1 MGKSH
6 LKGKSGFHAPIKKIA
21 KIGGTIAEMTHDNSF
36 VVLHAE
42 S

>member
-6 LKGKSGFHAPIKKIA
+6 LKGKSGFHALIKKIA
-21 KIGGTIAEMTHDNSF
+21 TKKGTTAEMTRDNSF
-36 VVLHAE
+36 VALHAE